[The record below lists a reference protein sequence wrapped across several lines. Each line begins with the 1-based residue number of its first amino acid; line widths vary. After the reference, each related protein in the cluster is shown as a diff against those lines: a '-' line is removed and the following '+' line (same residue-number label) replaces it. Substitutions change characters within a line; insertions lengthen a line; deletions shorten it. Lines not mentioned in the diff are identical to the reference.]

1 MRLAFILCSV
11 LLLGA
16 CAGRSGPVSYYLLE
30 AMAPAAAEAQSSA
43 TIRLLPVELADYLR
57 RTALVSRQGGLLLI
71 DDGQQWA
78 GTLEDEVTRVM
89 VTNLNRIAGG
99 VQVQPSTAP
108 DRPALALQLRI
119 DRLDGVLGGALRLE
133 GAFTLVDER
142 NDVVALRLFTISR
155 PAGATIAELV
165 EAHSL
170 ALADLAAAIAPL
182 LPRS

>member
-1 MRLAFILCSV
+1 MRLAFILFSA
-11 LLLGA
+11 LLLNA
-16 CAGRSGPVSYYLLE
+16 CAGRSGPVNYYLLE
-30 AMAPAAAEAQSSA
+30 PMAPAAAEAQSSA

-57 RTALVSRQGGLLLI
+57 RTALVSRQGSQLLI

-99 VQVQPSTAP
+99 AQVQPSTAP
-108 DRPALALQLRI
+108 DRPATSLQLRI
-119 DRLDGVLGGALRLE
+119 DRFDGVLGGELRLE

-142 NDVVALRLFTISR
+142 NEVLALRQFTISR
-155 PAGATIAELV
+155 PAGATIHELV
-165 EAHSL
+165 QAHSL

-182 LPRS
+182 LPRA